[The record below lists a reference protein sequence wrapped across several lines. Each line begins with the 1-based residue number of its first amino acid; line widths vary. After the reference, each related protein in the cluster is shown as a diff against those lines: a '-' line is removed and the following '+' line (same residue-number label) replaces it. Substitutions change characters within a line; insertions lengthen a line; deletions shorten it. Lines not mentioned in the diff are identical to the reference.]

1 MVQCVFC
8 VPQAERVFLENELG
22 FALWDAFPVTER
34 HALIVP
40 RRHVRDY
47 FSLTSEELLACDDL
61 LRQAREF
68 VLASDLSVKGFNLG
82 ANVGEVAGQTIF
94 HCHIHLIPRRSGDV
108 ANPRGGVRHLIP
120 GKGAY

>member
-1 MVQCVFC
+1 M
-8 VPQAERVFLENELG
+8 LI
-22 FALWDAFPVTER
+22 PVTER

-40 RRHVRDY
+40 RRHVQDY
-47 FSLTSEELLACDDL
+47 FALTSEELLACDDL
-61 LRQAREF
+61 LRQAREL
-68 VLASDLSVKGFNLG
+68 VLASDPSVEGFNVG

-108 ANPRGGVRHLIP
+108 ENPRGGVRHLIP